1 MRHLGVSYFL
11 MTMFLST
18 KREMDLRTSWS
29 NGDMPSN
36 LGDLDK
42 ADQILNTS
50 SVASVVWK
58 EVIEKSP
65 WLQWFDLGSTSSSI

>member
-1 MRHLGVSYFL
+1 
-11 MTMFLST
+11 
-18 KREMDLRTSWS
+18 
-29 NGDMPSN
+29 MPSN